1 MRDAGGSE
9 DVYADRP
16 AATQP
21 ASASPSAPNRHRP
34 RIHRSG
40 RRKATPQAKH
50 LPMWQETLLLVV
62 TALVLA
68 LVIKTFLV
76 QAFYIPSG
84 SMRET
89 LRVNDR
95 ILVEKWSYW
104 FGDIQRGD
112 VVVFDDP
119 ANWLGEED
127 VQTSTSALGKVLSTV
142 GLYPT
147 GGHLVKRV
155 MGVAGDEVACVKGRV
170 EVNGVALDEKGYVTL
185 AKNACD
191 GKFDVT
197 VPQDRLWVMGD
208 NREHSADSR
217 VHTGDPGG
225 GFIPTGDVVGKV
237 FVVVWPVDHWGLI
250 HRPGTFDNSALDQAA
265 GLVSGTAP
273 LGLALVGFGPVYR
286 RLKPSTKRTTD

>member
-1 MRDAGGSE
+1 MSEAGGD
-9 DVYADRP
+9 DVYADRQ

-21 ASASPSAPNRHRP
+21 ATTQPATRHRP
-34 RIHRSG
+34 RLHRPG
-40 RRKATPQAKH
+40 QRRSTPQAKH
-50 LPMWQETLLLVV
+50 LPFWQETLLLVA
-62 TALVLA
+62 TALILA
-68 LVIKTFLV
+68 LLIKTFLV

-84 SMRET
+84 SMRDT

-127 VQTSTSALGKVLSTV
+127 VQSSAGGVSKVLSTV

-155 MGVAGDEVACVKGRV
+155 VGVGGDEVACVQGKV
-170 EVNGVALDEKGYVTL
+170 EVNGVPLEEGGYVTL
-185 AKNACD
+185 AKRACD
-191 GKFDVT
+191 GNFDVK

-217 VHTGDPGG
+217 AHTGDPGG

-237 FVVVWPVDHWGLI
+237 FVVVWPLDHWGLL
-250 HRPGTFDNSALDQAA
+250 HRPGTFDNQALDQAA

-273 LGLALVGFGPVYR
+273 LGLALVGFGPLYR
-286 RLKPSTKRTTD
+286 RLRPFTKRTTD